1 MDREVEDILDDDDE
15 SDNESMSGDYIG
27 EMDVDEEDQGE
38 RSERPSRKR
47 KLLEADHGLI
57 IGNVGDSN
65 NPDDDSLSM
74 RFRRG
79 ETIPVIDGDDPDDED
94 SNEPEMDQLEQDEEV
109 ADSEW
114 CLAGEALER
123 EFLSGEED

>member
-1 MDREVEDILDDDDE
+1 MDREVEDILDEDDE
-15 SDNESMSGDYIG
+15 SDSESKSGDLAG
-27 EMDVDEEDQGE
+27 DMDVDEEDQDE

-47 KLLEADHGLI
+47 KLLETDHGLI
-57 IGNVGDSN
+57 IGNVCDSN

-79 ETIPVIDGDDPDDED
+79 ETIPVLDGDDPDDED

-123 EFLSGEED
+123 EFLSGDED